1 MRSRSGAISFP
12 RSAPMFDKPLA
23 FWLIQSLNSLSLG
36 GLLFLLSAGFS
47 LIFGL
52 IRIAN
57 LSHGAYFMLGAY
69 IGLSVLRA
77 GYPFGLAMLAA
88 GLAVALLGGLIERF
102 ILRRLAGN
110 PLAQVLATLGI
121 AFIIA
126 DGCLLLWTGDPQQL
140 PSPEWLQGV
149 FRIEGAAFP
158 KYRVAVVAFAIL
170 LAGGLWLLLE
180 KTRTGAMIRA
190 GVDDMEMARGVGIP
204 VSMLFTTVF
213 CLGSFLVGVGGVLGG
228 PILSVYPGLDTDML
242 PLALVVVILGGVG
255 SLIGAFVGSFLIGFV
270 YTFGQTLIPD
280 LAYMIL
286 FLPMIIVLAIRPRGL
301 FGRISA

>member
-1 MRSRSGAISFP
+1 V
-12 RSAPMFDKPLA
+12 FDKSLA
-23 FWLIQSLNSLSLG
+23 FWLIQSLNSLSFG

-52 IRIAN
+52 MRIAN

-69 IGLSVLRA
+69 VGLSVLRA
-77 GYPFGLAMLAA
+77 GFSFGVALLAG

-102 ILRRLAGN
+102 IIRRLSGR

-126 DGCLLLWTGDPQQL
+126 DGCLVLWTGDPQQL
-140 PSPEWLQGV
+140 ASPEWTRGV
-149 FRIEGAAFP
+149 FRVADAAFP
-158 KYRVAVVAFAIL
+158 IYRVAVVAFSVLVAI
-170 LAGGLWLLLE
+170 ALWLLME
-180 KTRTGAMIRA
+180 KTRLGAMIRA

-204 VSMLFTTVF
+204 VSRLFTLVF
-213 CLGSFLVGVGGVLGG
+213 CLGSFLAGAGGVLGG

-242 PLALVVVILGGVG
+242 PLALLVVILGGVG
-255 SLIGAFVGSFLIGFV
+255 SLTGAFIGSFVTGFV
-270 YTFGQTLIPD
+270 YTFGQALMPD

-286 FLPMIIVLAIRPRGL
+286 FLPMIIVLAARPRGL
-301 FGRISA
+301 FGKIAA